1 LKREELDYFKNSMVV
16 KKDTYTTLFIE
27 SLHHKLVNS
36 YKERKKLVGQMEAN
50 RCDFNYRQIW

>member
-1 LKREELDYFKNSMVV
+1 MVV